1 MNQKSF
7 SMNKRKL
14 WKIVNFLSLLV
25 MMGKLVK
32 SVTKLSN
39 LIARNIPNYY
49 KFGRYLLNCLPC
61 CQEVEIFPS
70 VPNKVQGRAV
80 SDKING
86 LPPPP
91 PLGFFDK
98 TF

>member
-25 MMGKLVK
+25 MMEKLEK

-39 LIARNIPNYY
+39 LIARNIPNYF
-49 KFGRYLLNCLPC
+49 KFGEY
-61 CQEVEIFPS
+61 
-70 VPNKVQGRAV
+70 
-80 SDKING
+80 
-86 LPPPP
+86 
-91 PLGFFDK
+91 
-98 TF
+98 T